1 MRKNQAERIR
11 MMSEKTPKSV
21 LRPLSSEERNQIKTL
36 ATFLGFIVIA
46 IIVVGLLISVLSQQ
60 WWG

>member
-1 MRKNQAERIR
+1 

-21 LRPLSSEERNQIKTL
+21 LSPLSPAERNQIKTL
-36 ATFLGFIVIA
+36 LTFLGFIVVA
-46 IIVVGLLISVLSQQ
+46 ILVVGLLISVLSQQ

>member
-1 MRKNQAERIR
+1 
-11 MMSEKTPKSV
+11 MMSEKTPKPV
-21 LRPLSSEERNQIKTL
+21 LSPLSTEERNQIKTL
-36 ATFLGFIVIA
+36 ARFLGFIVIA